1 MMSRTR
7 ALALML
13 VVIEVLT
20 ARALSAQTRAATPPP
35 LPRKVFT
42 DITCA
47 SALGAGVKTK
57 RLFCDVVIT
66 PTASESVTMKLPPHT
81 GTALLQFD
89 LHNRFDVS
97 TRVLAPVLFARHLA
111 TIAILRASGTMIES
125 EAVMGET
132 HTAADAFDR
141 IDSGVPAGG
150 LKSVAPGQPE
160 AIRLTIPAGV
170 PSFGIV
176 GVKLAVTGPTGGTE
190 VFETQGRP
198 IALVSNVRLEY
209 TPIK

>member
-1 MMSRTR
+1 MSRSR
-7 ALALML
+7 ALALVML
-13 VVIEVLT
+13 LSEALT
-20 ARALSAQTRAATPPP
+20 MRAVSAQTRAAAPP
-35 LPRKVFT
+35 LPARKVFT

-47 SALGAGVKTK
+47 SALGIGVKTK

-66 PTASESVTMKLPPHT
+66 PTAAESVTMKLPPHT
-81 GTALLQFD
+81 GSALLQFD
-89 LHNRFDVS
+89 LHNRFDLS
-97 TRVLAPVLFARHLA
+97 TRVLAPILFARHLA
-111 TIAILRASGTMIES
+111 TVAILRSTGTMIDS

-132 HTAADAFDR
+132 RTGADAFDR

-150 LKSVAPGQPE
+150 LKAVAPGQPE
-160 AIRLTIPAGV
+160 SIRVTIPAGV